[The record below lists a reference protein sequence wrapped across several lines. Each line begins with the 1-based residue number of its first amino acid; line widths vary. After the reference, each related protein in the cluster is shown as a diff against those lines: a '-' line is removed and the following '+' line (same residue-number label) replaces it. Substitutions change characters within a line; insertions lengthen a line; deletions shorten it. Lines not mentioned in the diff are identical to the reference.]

1 MFKRVGIF
9 GGGSLGS
16 VIGAVFKLSGVDV
29 TLIGRKSQHLQT
41 VKQKGLCLADR
52 FSESQVNIPVALCE
66 DEPRAPFDLLIILV
80 KTFDTHDAIQ
90 QILKCMDDRSVVL
103 TLQNGLGAE
112 RILVDALGQDRVVIG
127 RTFIGGD
134 ITRPGHVAA
143 GYLNKLTTI
152 GFSDGSDSELLIWI
166 KDLFEASGLQ
176 LKISNKIWGTVW
188 DKLLVNVGTGAVSA
202 ISGSCYG
209 ELYQSEELK
218 HIGCDLIAEGIEV
231 ANIKGIE
238 LYCADPEE
246 IWISAG
252 LGLPYHFKNS
262 MLQSIS
268 SKRKTEIDF
277 INGAVVDVGRKVG
290 VKTPANAVVVDFVRA
305 KESSY
310 LDRRD

>member
-1 MFKRVGIF
+1 M
-9 GGGSLGS
+9 GS

-29 TLIGRKSQHLQT
+29 TLIGRKSEHLEM
-41 VKQKGLCLADR
+41 VMQKGLCVASK
-52 FSESQVNIPVALCE
+52 FSESQVNIPVELCE
-66 DEPRAPFDLLIILV
+66 DGPRAPFDLLIILV
-80 KTFDTHDAIQ
+80 KTFDTHNAIP
-90 QILKCMDDRSVVL
+90 QILRCIDDRSVIL

-112 RILVDALGQDRVVIG
+112 RMLVDALGQGRVVIG

-134 ITRPGHVAA
+134 ITRPGHVVA

-152 GFSDGSDSELLIWI
+152 GFNDGSDSELLIWV
-166 KDLFEASGLQ
+166 KDLFEGSGLQ
-176 LKISNKIWGTVW
+176 LKISNKIWVTVW
-188 DKLLVNVGTGAVSA
+188 DKLLVNLGTGAVSA

-218 HIGCDLIAEGIEV
+218 HIGCELIAEGIQV
-231 ANIKGIE
+231 ARIEGIK
-238 LYCADPEE
+238 LHCTDPEE

-277 INGAVVDVGRKVG
+277 INGAVVDMGLKVG
-290 VKTPANAVVVDFVRA
+290 VKTPVNSVVVDFIRA

-310 LDRRD
+310 LDRMD